1 MKFQE
6 HSKPKLLVVDDEPD
20 NLDLLYR
27 TFHREYQVLRAENG
41 PAALE
46 ILAREGDVAVIISD
60 QRMPLMSGTEFLSL
74 TAAQYPD
81 IIRIILTGYT
91 DVEDLVEAIN
101 AGKVFKFVT
110 KPWNSEELKAV
121 VRQAMDTHNVLKVRT
136 RELSRAL
143 RRESLLNSVTNT
155 IRNAQ
160 FSEDGDSPL
169 KQILQRI
176 VESVGHLLEVDYCI
190 LRPFQDEQ
198 LADEWFVYQKERGS
212 LRSGTGAVPNGTA
225 SADAS
230 NVATSGT
237 GASSLVSNSDSG
249 ALNSQ
254 TKQNSHNYS
263 TQVANGQAPDLKD
276 SSIARSPL
284 GIHRSAQSSSYPS
297 LLERTVW
304 ETREVEVINDV
315 LTDEHFQAEGE
326 EFRQQTL
333 AFAKPGDQSDSVS
346 EAAADREQAAADRE
360 QAAPEELAV
369 ATLGAV
375 NSAPDKEQAGR
386 DSTSAGG
393 SGAKHADKL
402 IAYQQAGI
410 RSTLVVPLISGQEL
424 VAVMALHQ
432 CGEPYYWQDDE
443 IQLVVMV
450 ADQAALAI
458 SQARAYE
465 QVRALATQQA
475 LVNTIT
481 NAIRSSL
488 DPQEIFTAITQQLGQ
503 ALKADGCALS
513 LWREED
519 EFVQCVGLYDGKS
532 AQVMGAEEAESTSP
546 NVDSSFGS
554 ATYQL
559 PQSMVPI
566 SGNPVLQQLV
576 HTQQPVVINDMAA
589 NSELSGF
596 DQPFRK
602 AARALLVV
610 PLLAD
615 SVSATRSDSAAYTG
629 TGNAMLFDHASL
641 RDASLRD
648 ATRTQT
654 LRATQ
659 RASAGRSPERAPG
672 KIIGS
677 ISLRQTYRSR
687 KWLKSEIDLALAVA
701 AQAAIAVQ
709 QSRLYQTTRQQAERL
724 YELNRQKT
732 EFFQNIS
739 HEFRTPLTLMIG
751 PLESVV
757 DHKKDLPYEQSVIAL
772 RNSRRLLRLVNQLL
786 DLHRL
791 DAGRMQASFRPC
803 DLVEFVNQIVE
814 TFRPYCEKKNI
825 NLWTQV
831 IPCPRVYIDSEK
843 FDKVLY
849 NLLSNAMKF
858 TESGGSITV
867 KLEPAGDHVRMQV
880 TDTGIGIRKEQIPH
894 LFERFRQ
901 AEGSINRSYEGS
913 GLGLALVKELV
924 ELHGGQISV
933 ESVYK
938 KGTTFTAWLQTGT
951 SHLPLEQVLEVP
963 TEIQSSRATVELADL
978 EVEFPLEEQL
988 QVAGSENNLQPSKLA
1003 SGNGYGEQPSTIL
1016 VVDDNPD
1023 LRSYVSSILR
1033 QEGYQ
1038 VGTARNGEEGFQAAR
1053 ERRPNLIVTDLM
1065 MPKVSG
1071 LDMIRMI
1078 RESEELRGTPIILL
1092 TAKADEAT
1100 RIEGTEQGADA
1111 YLSKPFN
1118 DRELLA
1124 EVRNLLLL
1132 KEKEQQVV
1140 ELNTYLTEYV
1150 LKRFLPPAMVQRAA
1164 RGELELDL
1172 SPEPRLIT
1180 TLFSDIVGFTQLA
1193 NTLRSRRVAELLNEY
1208 LEAMTSAVFDNGGTV
1223 DKFMGDGILAIFG
1236 APEELSPQEQARRA
1250 VATARAMLHSLAQL
1264 NQRWQEQGIVGK
1276 SGPPPV
1282 RFRCGI
1288 HQGTAVVGMFG
1299 GKVRSDY
1306 TAIGPSVNIAS
1317 RLQEAAEPNS
1327 ILVSASVADWLD
1339 DDEITK
1345 FSPLKLKGV
1354 DETVLTFSVKPTRS
1368 DVSS

>member
-1 MKFQE
+1 MKSQDT
-6 HSKPKLLVVDDEPD
+6 SKPKLLVVDDEPD

-27 TFHREYQVLRAENG
+27 TFHREYTVLRADNG

-46 ILAREGDVAVIISD
+46 ILAKEGDVAVIISD

-74 TAAQYPD
+74 TATKYPD

-110 KPWNSEELKAV
+110 KPWNSEDLKAV

-136 RELSRAL
+136 SELCRAL

-176 VESVGHLLEVDYCI
+176 VESVGHLLEVDFCI
-190 LRPFQDEQ
+190 LRPFQDGR
-198 LADEWFVYQKERGS
+198 LIDEWLVYQKKRGA
-212 LRSGTGAVPNGTA
+212 LHSGTGKEETDTQQEADLSNPLA
-225 SADAS
+225 SAAS
-230 NVATSGT
+230 PRFSSG
-237 GASSLVSNSDSG
+237 GSGSFSSV
-249 ALNSQ
+249 
-254 TKQNSHNYS
+254 
-263 TQVANGQAPDLKD
+263 P
-276 SSIARSPL
+276 
-284 GIHRSAQSSSYPS
+284 YPS
-297 LLERTVW
+297 LLEQTVW
-304 ETREVEVINDV
+304 KTHEVEVINDV
-315 LTDEHFQAEGE
+315 LTDERFQDKSE
-326 EFRQQTL
+326 EIRRR
-333 AFAKPGDQSDSVS
+333 A
-346 EAAADREQAAADRE
+346 
-360 QAAPEELAV
+360 
-369 ATLGAV
+369 
-375 NSAPDKEQAGR
+375 
-386 DSTSAGG
+386 
-393 SGAKHADKL
+393 
-402 IAYQQAGI
+402 IAYQQANI
-410 RSTLVVPLISGQEL
+410 RSTLVVPLISRQEL
-424 VAVMALHQ
+424 MAVMALHQ
-432 CGEPYYWQDDE
+432 CGEPYYWQNDE
-443 IQLVVMV
+443 IQLVIMV
-450 ADQAALAI
+450 ADQAALAL

-481 NAIRSSL
+481 NAIRSTL

-503 ALKADGCALS
+503 ALKVDGCALS

-532 AQVMGAEEAESTSP
+532 AHVVGTEDAHSSNSNSSLIHP
-546 NVDSSFGS
+546 SSSFGH
-554 ATYQL
+554 TIQQL
-559 PQSMVPI
+559 PQSIVPI
-566 SGNPVLQQLV
+566 SGNPVLQKLV
-576 HTQQPVVINDMAA
+576 DTQQPVVIDDLAA
-589 NSELSGF
+589 NPEINGF
-596 DQPFRK
+596 DLPLRK
-602 AARALLVV
+602 KNARALLVV

-615 SVSATRSDSAAYTG
+615 SVSGNDNVARGRS
-629 TGNAMLFDHASL
+629 
-641 RDASLRD
+641 
-648 ATRTQT
+648 
-654 LRATQ
+654 Q
-659 RASAGRSPERAPG
+659 RASG

-677 ISLRQTYRSR
+677 ITLRQTYRPR
-687 KWLKSEIDLALAVA
+687 KWLQSEIDLALAVA

-709 QSRLYQTTRQQAERL
+709 QSRLYQKTRQQAERL
-724 YELNRQKT
+724 IELDRQKT

-757 DHKKDLPYEQSVIAL
+757 ENKKELPYEQCAIAL

-803 DLVEFVNQIVE
+803 DLVEFVGQIVE
-814 TFRPYCEKKNI
+814 AFRPYCEKKSI
-825 NLWTQV
+825 HLLTQLTSS
-831 IPCPRVYIDSEK
+831 PRVYLDLEK

-858 TESGGSITV
+858 TEPGGNITV
-867 KLEPAGDHVRMQV
+867 KVEPAGDHVRMQV
-880 TDTGIGIRKEQIPH
+880 RDTGIGIRKEQVPH

-901 AEGSINRSYEGS
+901 AEGSVNRSYEGS

-933 ESVYK
+933 ESVYTE
-938 KGTTFTAWLQTGT
+938 GTTFTVWLQTGT
-951 SHLPLEQVLEVP
+951 VHLPLEQVLEVP
-963 TEIQSSRATVELADL
+963 TEIQSSRANVELADL
-978 EVEFPLEEQL
+978 DIELPLEEGGIGKEHNPETEEPASG
-988 QVAGSENNLQPSKLA
+988 VPSK
-1003 SGNGYGEQPSTIL
+1003 IL

-1023 LRSYVSSILR
+1023 LRTYVSRTLR

-1038 VGTARNGEEGFQAAR
+1038 VWTARNGDEGFRVAEAHC
-1053 ERRPNLIVTDLM
+1053 PNLIITDLM
-1065 MPKVSG
+1065 MPQVSG

-1078 RESEELRGTPIILL
+1078 RDSEPLKGTPIILL

-1100 RIEGTEQGADA
+1100 RIEGAEGGADA

-1124 EVRNLLLL
+1124 EVRNLLAL
-1132 KEKEQQVV
+1132 KANEQRVI
-1140 ELNTYLTEYV
+1140 ELNTYLTESV
-1150 LKRFLPPAMVQRAA
+1150 LKRFLPPAMVQKAA
-1164 RGELELDL
+1164 KRELALDL

-1180 TLFSDIVGFTQLA
+1180 TLFSDIVGFTQLS

-1208 LEAMTSAVFDNGGTV
+1208 LEAMTQAVFDNGGTV

-1236 APEELSPQEQARRA
+1236 APEELTPQEQARRA
-1250 VATARAMLHSLAQL
+1250 VATARQMLRALQQL
-1264 NQRWQEQGIVGK
+1264 NQCWEEQGIVG
-1276 SGPPPV
+1276 SNGIPPV
-1282 RFRCGI
+1282 KFRCGI

-1299 GKVRSDY
+1299 SKERSDY

-1327 ILVSASVADWLD
+1327 ILVSAYVADWLN
-1339 DDEITK
+1339 DDEITR

-1354 DETVLTFSVKPTRS
+1354 DETVLTFSVNPQGRN
-1368 DVSS
+1368 